1 MTEANRA
8 SSGQCSKVRNV
19 FGKIPEWRLETPS
32 RSDKE
37 KGWIEGSR
45 RSRREFRFV
54 DRWGELPAVEWID
67 RHTGKLFDGEAG
79 VWQRSSAIRHVFVPR
94 RSGRRQASP
103 GAVHSTNG
111 WIDQRHGAR
120 RIRRA
125 GPARPN
131 RVHRATSWAYVS
143 IRRLQYFGSRHRAR
157 SSRWNELGSDVNG
170 GYARRAPSG
179 ASSLKWMRRLFHPK
193 PRYGRDA
200 DPLTGVA
207 RVEIRCAST
216 FHGRPYPGRVWACSP
231 GEVSLTTRPILDWR
245 PEWAAPLGQAHQRRA
260 WMAFGLPQRENDQ
273 WPLRVVTDPSHATRR
288 NGSLSHRSE

>member
-1 MTEANRA
+1 MNLASWIGEGSSRRSNGSIAIRA
-8 SSGQCSKVRNV
+8 SSSM
-19 FGKIPEWRLETPS
+19 GKRAV
-32 RSDKE
+32 
-37 KGWIEGSR
+37 GSAR
-45 RSRREFRFV
+45 
-54 DRWGELPAVEWID
+54 
-67 RHTGKLFDGEAG
+67 T
-79 VWQRSSAIRHVFVPR
+79 AIRHVFVPR

-143 IRRLQYFGSRHRAR
+143 IRRLQCFGSRHRAR
-157 SSRWNELGSDVNG
+157 SSRWNELGGDANG

-179 ASSLKWMRRLFHPK
+179 ASRLKWMWRLFHPK
-193 PRYGRDA
+193 PRYGRGA

-207 RVEIRCAST
+207 RVERRCAST
-216 FHGRPYPGRVWACSP
+216 FHGRPYPGRAWACSP
-231 GEVSLTTRPILDWR
+231 VEVGLTTRLSLEWR
-245 PEWAAPLGQAHQRRA
+245 PERAAPIGQAHQRRV
-260 WMAFGLPQRENDQ
+260 WMAFGLPKRENDQ
-273 WPLRVVTDPSHATRR
+273 WPLRAVTDLSHATRR